1 MSTFWAFL
9 ELGFSHI
16 ADVTAYDHMVF
27 LLALCAGLS
36 LQAWKKT
43 LWMITA
49 FTIGHSITLA
59 LATLKIVTVNSGI
72 VEFLIP
78 TTILLTACFQAFF
91 PSLNRG
97 GKVSRVSYGIVIFFG
112 LIHGLG
118 FSGYLQSLLGKEATV
133 FTELLSFNLGVEF
146 GQIVIVGLILGT
158 QFLIT
163 RLFKLS
169 QQSWTLF
176 VSGMAAGISIL
187 LMTETKFW

>member
-1 MSTFWAFL
+1 MSTFWAYL

-16 ADVTAYDHMVF
+16 ADISAYDHMVF

-36 LQAWKKT
+36 LQAWRKT

-59 LATLKIVTVNSGI
+59 LATLKIVTVNGGI

-91 PSLNRG
+91 PTLNRG
-97 GKVSRVSYGIVIFFG
+97 SKVSWVSYGIVLFFG

-118 FSGYLQSLLGKEATV
+118 FSGYLQSLLGKDASV
-133 FTELLSFNLGVEF
+133 FTELLSFNVGVEL
-146 GQIVIVGLILGT
+146 GQIVIVAVILAL
-158 QFLIT
+158 QFLLT
-163 RLFKLS
+163 RLFKLN
-169 QQSWTLF
+169 QRSWTLF